1 MGVAPVWWVAVIGLA
16 LYGGAYLAIASAL
29 NTTVQLLARED
40 MRGKVIAIYLGC
52 LTGALPVGLVVWGW
66 AADAWGIQ
74 PVTVVAGLSL
84 VAMTFWF
91 AAAGRFDA
99 MAAAD

>member
-1 MGVAPVWWVAVIGLA
+1 M
-16 LYGGAYLAIASAL
+16 
-29 NTTVQLLARED
+29 
-40 MRGKVIAIYLGC
+40 
-52 LTGALPVGLVVWGW
+52 WGW